1 MRRAISLL
9 LGLACALGLTLL
21 LPAAASAHD
30 VLQATDP
37 GDGATVATLP
47 GTVSLTFSEPPLAMG
62 TQVIVTG
69 PSGDVSEGAT
79 SIDGGVVSQALSP
92 SAPGGN
98 YTVTYR
104 VTADD
109 GHPVTGR
116 FTFYA
121 STGLDGAPAASA
133 RTEPAPAPVLA
144 DEASTSTAADSG
156 GLFVPIMLTIVGA
169 TVLLAI
175 TGFIVLRTR
184 TDAEDDEG

>member
-1 MRRAISLL
+1 MRRALSLL
-9 LGLACALGLTLL
+9 LGLACALGLALA

-47 GTVSLTFSEPPLAMG
+47 ASVNLTFSEPPLAMG

-69 PSGDVSEGAT
+69 PAGTVSEGVT
-79 SIDGGVVSQALSP
+79 SIDGGVVRQAISAT
-92 SAPGGN
+92 APGGD

-109 GHPVTGR
+109 GHPVTGS
-116 FTFYA
+116 FAFYA
-121 STGLDGAPAASA
+121 AHGRDGSPARRGPTPRAEPASA
-133 RTEPAPAPVLA
+133 QDTGSSA
-144 DEASTSTAADSG
+144 
-156 GLFVPIMLTIVGA
+156 LFVPIMLTIVGA
-169 TVLLAI
+169 TMLLAI

-184 TDAEDDEG
+184 TDDED